1 MRMAAAIP
9 AVIGMLG
16 VGAQMYNAS
25 EQRSQQD
32 KQMKM
37 QNQQY
42 QQSMANNPIVA
53 QPTPSTT
60 QPTALPGTN
69 VSPVLGGGSPDLR
82 ESPARGL
89 IQPPQSPLQRPQGG
103 MGVGV

>member
-1 MRMAAAIP
+1 MPMAAAIP

-16 VGAQMYNAS
+16 VVAQMYNAS

-32 KQMKM
+32 KQVKM

-42 QQSMANNPIVA
+42 QQSMSNNPIVA

-69 VSPVLGGGSPDLR
+69 VNPVLGGGSPDLR

-89 IQPPQSPLQRPQGG
+89 IQPPQSPLQRPSGG

>member
-1 MRMAAAIP
+1 MPMAAAIP

-25 EQRSQQD
+25 EQRSMQD
-32 KQMKM
+32 KQMKI

-42 QQSMANNPIVA
+42 QQSMANNPLVA

-69 VSPVLGGGSPDLR
+69 VSPVLGSSPDLR
-82 ESPARGL
+82 ESPSRGL
-89 IQPPQSPLQRPQGG
+89 TQPPQSPLQKPQGG
-103 MGVGV
+103 MGIGV

>member
-1 MRMAAAIP
+1 MPMAAAIP

-16 VGAQMYNAS
+16 VGAQRYNAS

-32 KQMKM
+32 KQMNM

-42 QQSMANNPIVA
+42 QQSMANNPLIA
-53 QPTPSTT
+53 QPTPATT
-60 QPTALPGTN
+60 QPTTLPGTN

-82 ESPARGL
+82 ESPSSEL
-89 IQPPQSPLQRPQGG
+89 VHPPQAPMQLP
-103 MGVGV
+103 

>member
-1 MRMAAAIP
+1 MPMAAAIP

-25 EQRSQQD
+25 EQRSMQD
-32 KQMKM
+32 KQMKQQ
-37 QNQQY
+37 QNQY
-42 QQSMANNPIVA
+42 NQSMANNPIVA

>member
-1 MRMAAAIP
+1 MPMAAAIP

-25 EQRSQQD
+25 EQRSMQD

-42 QQSMANNPIVA
+42 QQSMANNPLVA
-53 QPTPSTT
+53 QPTPATT

-69 VSPVLGGGSPDLR
+69 VSPVLGNAPDLR
-82 ESPARGL
+82 ESPARGMA
-89 IQPPQSPLQRPQGG
+89 QPPQSPLQRPQQGG
-103 MGVGV
+103 MNVGV